1 MNRNGNI
8 VSMRPTSSVD
18 SVQERFYL
26 FIYILKGEIKM
37 GVLFGLLDG
46 LCLGFV
52 VYAAAR
58 PHHVAR
64 MLGLTDHQS
73 ESEEGGEE

>member
-1 MNRNGNI
+1 
-8 VSMRPTSSVD
+8 
-18 SVQERFYL
+18 
-26 FIYILKGEIKM
+26 M
-37 GVLFGLLDG
+37 GLLLGLLDG
-46 LCLGFV
+46 ACLGFV

>member
-1 MNRNGNI
+1 
-8 VSMRPTSSVD
+8 
-18 SVQERFYL
+18 
-26 FIYILKGEIKM
+26 M

-52 VYAAAR
+52 VYAVAR